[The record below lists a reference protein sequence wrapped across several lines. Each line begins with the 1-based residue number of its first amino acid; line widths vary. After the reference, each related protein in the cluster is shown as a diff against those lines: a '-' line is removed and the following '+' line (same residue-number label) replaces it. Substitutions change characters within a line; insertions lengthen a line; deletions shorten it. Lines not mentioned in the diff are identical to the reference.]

1 MTEAHDKDVDRT
13 MSAAR
18 RAAERE
24 RESREF
30 REQGVGFRLSQIGVL
45 GWMIVIPMLLGVALG
60 RWLDKFFDS
69 GLFFSAPAILIGAGL
84 GLYSAWRW
92 MQRQ

>member
-1 MTEAHDKDVDRT
+1 
-13 MSAAR
+13 
-18 RAAERE
+18 
-24 RESREF
+24 
-30 REQGVGFRLSQIGVL
+30 
-45 GWMIVIPMLLGVALG
+45 LGVALG

-69 GLFFSAPAILIGAGL
+69 GLFFSAPAILIGAGI

>member
-1 MTEAHDKDVDRT
+1 MNHRRWLIP
-13 MSAAR
+13 AALLV
-18 RAAERE
+18 AA
-24 RESREF
+24 
-30 REQGVGFRLSQIGVL
+30 LQIGVL